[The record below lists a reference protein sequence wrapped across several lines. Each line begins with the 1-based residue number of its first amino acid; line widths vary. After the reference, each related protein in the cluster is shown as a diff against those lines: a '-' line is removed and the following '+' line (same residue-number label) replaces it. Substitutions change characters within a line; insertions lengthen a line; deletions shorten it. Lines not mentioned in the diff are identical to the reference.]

1 MGRWFSVLVVLL
13 LMAIGMCAPAGAE
26 LAAVGTSIGAEDALE
41 LDNATPGTSKT
52 FLGTRLRGPLT
63 QGSTTYASGDNGNPV
78 GTCPDDYAT
87 PTTTVF
93 LKTTGATTGESYCL
107 GDGQVGQQLTV
118 VLVTDGGQNFTVTPK
133 TKIGFTSVQLDD
145 ANDSATMKYID
156 STSGWVL
163 IGNAGATIN

>member
-1 MGRWFSVLVVLL
+1 MGRWLSVLAVLL
-13 LMAIGMCAPAGAE
+13 LMCTPASAE
-26 LAAVGTSIGAEDALE
+26 LAAVGTSIGAEDELE
-41 LDNATPGTSKT
+41 LNNATPGTSKT

-107 GDGQVGQQLTV
+107 GDGQVGQTLTV
-118 VLVTDGGQNFTVTPK
+118 VLVTDGGRNFTVTPK
-133 TKIGFTSVQLDD
+133 TKTGFIDVQLDD
-145 ANDSATMKYID
+145 AKDSVTMKFIH
-156 STSGWVL
+156 STSGWV
-163 IGNAGATIN
+163 ITGNAGATIN